1 MVKSDD
7 KALQAANYLLLHV
20 ILELVEEDGLTLED
34 VAERYF
40 DAELRVENDRVIIT
54 PEGDPP
60 EVDFR
65 IITGWQGREVPAMV
79 FSMDGHVMT
88 QIEVEGIIEHA
99 IRQKLDL
106 L

>member
-65 IITGWQGREVPAMV
+65 IITGW
-79 FSMDGHVMT
+79 
-88 QIEVEGIIEHA
+88 
-99 IRQKLDL
+99 
-106 L
+106 